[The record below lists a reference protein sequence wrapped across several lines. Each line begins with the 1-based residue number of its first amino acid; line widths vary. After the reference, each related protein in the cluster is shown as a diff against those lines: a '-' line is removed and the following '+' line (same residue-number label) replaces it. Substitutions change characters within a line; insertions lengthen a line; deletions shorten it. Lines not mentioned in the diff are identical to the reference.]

1 MASTDTEK
9 MDREAKADT
18 PAAEDVLL
26 GKCPRCDKNI
36 EITGAKFQWYVRTFF
51 FRIRNFHPFFF
62 FKNSGECGQMLEY
75 IQEKDTGMNYVREG
89 EDNETKKG
97 GDASDL
103 DHFEKRSA
111 LRKIGYNNGCR
122 TVNVVQDHQ
131 VEHPNQFRVTAA
143 PYSYQGI
150 GELTTRAHKSS
161 IGRTVGSKANRNGQ
175 DGVGGMHRR
184 QR

>member
-1 MASTDTEK
+1 
-9 MDREAKADT
+9 MDRADT

-51 FRIRNFHPFFF
+51 FSFGIRIFSKNAFFEH
-62 FKNSGECGQMLEY
+62 SGECGQMLEY
-75 IQEKDTGMNYVREG
+75 IQEKDTGMNYVREI
-89 EDNETKKG
+89 EDDETKKG
-97 GDASDL
+97 GAASDL

-111 LRKIGYNNGCR
+111 IRKIGFNNGCR

-131 VEHPNQFRVTAA
+131 VEHPNQFRLTAA

-150 GELTTRAHKSS
+150 GELTTRAHKSRV
-161 IGRTVGSKANRNGQ
+161 GRTVGSKASRQGRS
-175 DGVGGMHRR
+175 GMRGKR
-184 QR
+184 VDE